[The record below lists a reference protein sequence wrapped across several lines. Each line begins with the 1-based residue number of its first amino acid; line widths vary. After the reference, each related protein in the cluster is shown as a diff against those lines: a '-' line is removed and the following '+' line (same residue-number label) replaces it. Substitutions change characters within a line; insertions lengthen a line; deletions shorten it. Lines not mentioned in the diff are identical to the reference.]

1 MLTANYSPAE
11 IAGVVNEA
19 ALIGNRPTGPGKVT
33 TEVIIQALERVSVGL
48 ERTMVGSGIQIA
60 NHDPT
65 VRLDDVIGIDDV
77 KQDMLEIVDFLQR
90 GDELRRIGAK
100 IPKGVLLIGPP
111 GVGKTMLAKAIANE
125 AGVPFYGLS
134 GSYFISA
141 FAGEGAERITG
152 TYIRKRAKVQQPLFL
167 SMKLMLWVVR

>member
-1 MLTANYSPAE
+1 M
-11 IAGVVNEA
+11 
-19 ALIGNRPTGPGKVT
+19 
-33 TEVIIQALERVSVGL
+33 SVGL

-60 NHDPT
+60 NHDPS
-65 VRLDDVIGIDDV
+65 VRLSDVIGIDDV
-77 KQDMLEIVDFLQR
+77 KQDMLEVVDFLRR

-100 IPKGVLLIGPP
+100 IPKGILLIGPP

-141 FAGEGAERITG
+141 LAGEGAARIRGLYTS
-152 TYIRKRAKVQQPLFL
+152 A
-167 SMKLMLWVVR
+167 